1 MLEPLEM
8 AILAGKDSWK
18 SHWPSTG
25 SPPTT
30 AAPFELSA
38 YYAHHIDTTTTR
50 QQKALKQTREAYYA
64 TVKDMRQ
71 VMVMEEMP
79 KPKAT
84 HLLLRGQY
92 NLKGDRVSPGTPAS
106 IMPFSQQFPNNRLGL
121 AQWLTHPDHPLT
133 ARVAVNRL
141 WQQFFGTGLVKTS
154 EDFGNQGEMP
164 SHPALL
170 DWLAVH
176 FKESGWDVKQLIR
189 LIVTS
194 STYKQDSRTTAALRE
209 SDPEN
214 RWLVRG
220 PGKRLTAEMLRDQ
233 ALAASGLLNRKIGG
247 ESVKPYQPAGL
258 WEINS
263 MQYRADSTDAMYRRS
278 VYVVVKRSVPFPTLG
293 AFDASERSSCL
304 SRRQQTNTPL
314 QALVTLND
322 PAYVEA
328 ARALGSSVISLQD
341 TTTMIREMY
350 RKLTAQ
356 YPGERELAILQ
367 NLHRN
372 EIRKFIAQPEKMQ
385 GWQQTGIF
393 KAPQQQATLQAA
405 NAVVASTIMNSDAS
419 ITKR

>member
-1 MLEPLEM
+1 
-8 AILAGKDSWK
+8 
-18 SHWPSTG
+18 
-25 SPPTT
+25 
-30 AAPFELSA
+30 
-38 YYAHHIDTTTTR
+38 
-50 QQKALKQTREAYYA
+50 
-64 TVKDMRQ
+64 
-71 VMVMEEMP
+71 
-79 KPKAT
+79 
-84 HLLLRGQY
+84 LRGQY

-405 NAVVASTIMNSDAS
+405 NAVVASTIMNSDAL